1 MTPRIRALRQQSLD
15 AQPSVSAERALL
27 LTQYY
32 QSDDARRLAP
42 ALRRAGAFRHI
53 LQHKKIWIGEG
64 ELIVGERGP
73 FPKAT
78 PTYPEVCLHSIEDLE
93 ILNRP

>member
-1 MTPRIRALRQQSLD
+1 MIPRIADLRQQSLD
-15 AQPSVSAERALL
+15 AKPSVSAERALL
-27 LTQYY
+27 VTEYY
-32 QSDDARRLAP
+32 QSDSARKLAP

-53 LQHKKIWIGEG
+53 LEHKKIWIGEG

-78 PTYPEVCLHSIEDLE
+78 PTALGGQ
-93 ILNRP
+93 RPHAY